1 MQTSNLNDSTLHEI
15 GDLDR
20 EINDFFSKKTDEGE
34 IRPHSTINADKNLI
48 FDFPPKTNK
57 LHKN

>member
-20 EINDFFSKKTDEGE
+20 EMYDFFSKKKHQGD
-34 IRPHSTINADKNLI
+34 IRPHSTMNSEENLI
-48 FDFPPKTNK
+48 FDFP
-57 LHKN
+57 